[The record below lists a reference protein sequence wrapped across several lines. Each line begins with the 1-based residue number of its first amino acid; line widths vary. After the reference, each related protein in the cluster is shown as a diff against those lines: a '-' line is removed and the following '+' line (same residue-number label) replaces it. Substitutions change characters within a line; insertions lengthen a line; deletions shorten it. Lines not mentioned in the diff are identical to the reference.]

1 MAAYLLSHVILIFLR
16 AGGGAQVEPGF
27 VFWSIFVAA
36 ALIFIISG
44 GLIGL
49 IVGRKKDEQEDGE

>member
-1 MAAYLLSHVILIFLR
+1 
-16 AGGGAQVEPGF
+16 VEPGF